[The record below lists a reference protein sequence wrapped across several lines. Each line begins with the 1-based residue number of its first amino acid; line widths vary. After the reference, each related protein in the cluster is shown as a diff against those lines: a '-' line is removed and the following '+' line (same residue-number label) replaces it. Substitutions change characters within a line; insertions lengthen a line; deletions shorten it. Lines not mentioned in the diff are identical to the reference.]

1 MTNFVYMKM
10 KVGPI
15 NNSAFSSLSSS
26 RLYSLPKYITKP
38 FYKMC
43 VFEVVWWNA
52 SHLLHH
58 MHMLKSFATSI
69 QNNYDGF
76 VFIPSF
82 SEYRPSLNRPLSL
95 VLFKTSQT
103 EAQAILQNHY
113 YGKNV
118 AKQNAYFELF
128 YRILNPFY
136 VLQTF
141 YHSI

>member
-1 MTNFVYMKM
+1 M

-15 NNSAFSSLSSS
+15 NYFSFSSSSS
-26 RLYSLPKYITKP
+26 RLYSLPKYIQQKP
-38 FYKMC
+38 FWNMC
-43 VFEVVWWNA
+43 VFEVFWCNA

-95 VLFKTSQT
+95 VLFWTPQKKLRLYCKIII
-103 EAQAILQNHY
+103 AA
-113 YGKNV
+113 KNA
-118 AKQNAYFELF
+118 AKQNLF
-128 YRILNPFY
+128 SQVFLLKDLKSILHGIKLFFY
-136 VLQTF
+136 IF
-141 YHSI
+141 

>member
-52 SHLLHH
+52 SHLLYH

-82 SEYRPSLNRPLSL
+82 SDYGPSLNRPLSL
-95 VLFKTSQT
+95 VLFWTPQKKLRLYCKIIIT
-103 EAQAILQNHY
+103 EKCGETKCLFWTFLQNF
-113 YGKNV
+113 KSILRASNV
-118 AKQNAYFELF
+118 LSF
-128 YRILNPFY
+128 YI
-136 VLQTF
+136 
-141 YHSI
+141 